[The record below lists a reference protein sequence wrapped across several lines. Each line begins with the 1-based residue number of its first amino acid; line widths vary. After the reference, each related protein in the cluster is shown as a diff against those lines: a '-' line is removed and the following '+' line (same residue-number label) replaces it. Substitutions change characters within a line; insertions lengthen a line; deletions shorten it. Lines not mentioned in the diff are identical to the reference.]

1 MQFVEIKDLKP
12 GMRLAKPI
20 YNKMGVMLY
29 DRNTS
34 LAASGIKNIENF
46 GLIGLFILEPAEPLP
61 PLSEEELRFE
71 QFQTIYMF
79 QIRKIMHL
87 LQNDNEPETLH
98 ELVTDILKHYGT
110 LDHKMRFT
118 QILRSSADYVY
129 KHSISTAILSA
140 MIANVLGY
148 TNREKEHLVTAAL
161 LYDMGY
167 LFVPRY
173 ILDKKDALTDN
184 DYRIIQEC
192 RKRGFQLLY
201 PDTNKYLLNGEVLNT
216 IQQTHT
222 IFAAQTP
229 NDLQGKNFSKN
240 ALVLTVADEFDKLT
254 AMNLH
259 HAPISEIAAIRQLR
273 KTPQLYNA
281 QVVSALAN
289 CIQILPSGCSVDLTN
304 GEKAIVLV
312 ENPDNFMAPL
322 ILTIRNNQTYDL
334 SDPEVAKKI
343 RIADIMKTMD
353 NRIVVDED
361 TLKQFS
367 SDSRLSNTLARYQE
381 RMKKKMAKSFDF
393 SLL

>member
-98 ELVTDILKHYGT
+98 ELVADILKHYGT

-140 MIANVLGY
+140 MMANVLGY
-148 TNREKEHLVTAAL
+148 SNREKEHLVTAAL

-173 ILDKKDALTDN
+173 ILDKKEALTDN
-184 DYRIIQEC
+184 DTRIIQEC
-192 RKRGFQLLY
+192 RKKGFQLLY
-201 PDTNKYLLNGEVLNT
+201 PDTNKYLLHGEVLNT
-216 IQQTHT
+216 IQQTHAILST
-222 IFAAQTP
+222 SKP
-229 NDLQGKNFSKN
+229 DDLQEKGYSTN
-240 ALVLTVADEFDKLT
+240 ALVLMVADKFDQLT

-273 KTPQLYNA
+273 QAPQFYNPQA
-281 QVVSALAN
+281 VSALAN
-289 CIQILPSGCSVDLTN
+289 CIQILPSGCSVDLTT

-322 ILTIRNNQTYDL
+322 ILTINNNKTYDL
-334 SDPEVAKKI
+334 SDPEVAKKV

-367 SDSRLSNTLARYQE
+367 SDSRLSSTLARYQA
-381 RMKKKMAKSFDF
+381 RMKKKMATSFDF

>member
-61 PLSEEELRFE
+61 PLTEEELRFE

-98 ELVTDILKHYGT
+98 DLVADILKHYGT

-129 KHSISTAILSA
+129 KHSISTAILYA
-140 MIANVLGY
+140 MMANVLGY
-148 TNREKEHLVTAAL
+148 SKREMEHLVTAAL

-173 ILDKKDALTDN
+173 ILDKKDALEDN
-184 DYRIIQEC
+184 DRRIIQEC

-201 PDTNKYLLNGEVLNT
+201 PDTNKYLFNAEVLNT
-216 IQQTHT
+216 IQQTHS
-222 IFAAQTP
+222 ILAAQSL

-240 ALVLTVADEFDKLT
+240 ALILTVADKFDQLT

-259 HAPISEIAAIRQLR
+259 HAPISEIAAIRLLR

-304 GEKAIVLV
+304 GEKAIVLEIGRAHV
-312 ENPDNFMAPL
+312 
-322 ILTIRNNQTYDL
+322 
-334 SDPEVAKKI
+334 
-343 RIADIMKTMD
+343 
-353 NRIVVDED
+353 
-361 TLKQFS
+361 
-367 SDSRLSNTLARYQE
+367 
-381 RMKKKMAKSFDF
+381 
-393 SLL
+393 

>member
-20 YNKMGVMLY
+20 YNKLGVMLY
-29 DRNTS
+29 DRNTN
-34 LAASGIKNIENF
+34 LTASGISSIENF
-46 GLIGLFILEPAEPLP
+46 NLIGLFILEPAEPLP

-71 QFQTIYMF
+71 QFQTVYMF
-79 QIRKIMHL
+79 QIRKIMHR
-87 LQNDNEPETLH
+87 LQNDDEPEGFS
-98 ELVTDILKHYGT
+98 ELVQDILKHYGT

-118 QILRSSADYVY
+118 QILRSSADFVY

-140 MIANVLGY
+140 MMANVLGY
-148 TNREKEHLVTAAL
+148 SKREKEHLVTAAL

-173 ILDKKDALTDN
+173 ILDKKDTLTED
-184 DYRIIQEC
+184 DRRIINEC
-192 RKRGFQLLY
+192 RKKGFQLLY
-201 PDTNKYLLNGEVLNT
+201 PDTNKYLFSAEALNT

-222 IFAAQTP
+222 ILGTESTAA
-229 NDLQGKNFSKN
+229 LQGKNFSRN
-240 ALVLTVADEFDKLT
+240 ALVLIVADMFDQLT

-259 HAPISEIAAIRQLR
+259 HPPISEIAAIRQLR
-273 KTPQLYNA
+273 QQPDRYNA
-281 QVVSALAN
+281 QAISALAN

-322 ILTIRNNQTYDL
+322 ILTIRNNKTYDL
-334 SDPEVAKKI
+334 SDPETAKKI

-367 SDSRLSNTLARYQE
+367 SDSRLSNMLVRYQE
-381 RMKKKMAKSFDF
+381 RMKKRMAEAFDF

>member
-71 QFQTIYMF
+71 QHQTVYMF
-79 QIRKIMHL
+79 QIRKVMHL
-87 LQNDNEPETLH
+87 LQNNNEPESLS
-98 ELVTDILKHYGT
+98 ELVEDILKHYGT
-110 LDHKMRFT
+110 MDHKLRFT
-118 QILRSSADYVY
+118 QILRSSADFVY

-140 MIANVLGY
+140 MMANVLGY
-148 TNREKEHLVTAAL
+148 SEREKENLVTAAL

-173 ILDKKDALTDN
+173 ILDKKDELEEN
-184 DYRIIQEC
+184 DRRIIQEC
-192 RKRGFQLLY
+192 RRRGFQLLY
-201 PDTNKYLLNGEVLNT
+201 PDVNKYLLSTEVLNT
-216 IQQTHT
+216 IQQTHA
-222 IFAAQTP
+222 ILAASP
-229 NDLQGKNFSKN
+229 DELQGKSFSRN
-240 ALVLTVADEFDKLT
+240 ALVLTVADMFDQLT

-259 HAPISEIAAIRQLR
+259 HAPVSEIAAIRRLR
-273 KTPQLYNA
+273 QQPQLYNA
-281 QVVSALAN
+281 QAVSALAH

-312 ENPDNFMAPL
+312 ENPSNFMAPL
-322 ILTIRNNQTYDL
+322 ILTIKDNKTYDL

-367 SDSRLSNTLARYQE
+367 SDSRLSATLTRYQK
-381 RMKKKMAKSFDF
+381 RMKKKMAESYDF